1 MSCYRNHLFWRL
13 VAVMYLISICLAAVC
28 LTGGCGLT
36 ATEEET
42 DAVTDK
48 IDFTV
53 LRQSE
58 IPEEL
63 AANIETRKEDPFK
76 IAYTDQ
82 GYTYIAIGY
91 GSQPTGG
98 YSIMVEECYITETNL
113 CVKTKFLGPETN
125 RDLVQTI
132 TYPYIVIKVEDRG
145 LEVTYLE

>member
-1 MSCYRNHLFWRL
+1 MSYRMKFSRRADMGLCCLLFL
-13 VAVMYLISICLAAVC
+13 AISAACLAA
-28 LTGGCGLT
+28 GCGLT
-36 ATEEET
+36 AAEEET
-42 DAVTDK
+42 DTVVEK

-63 AANIETRKEDPFK
+63 AANIESRKEDPFK

-98 YSIMVEECYITETNL
+98 YSIRVEECYITETNL

-145 LEVTYLE
+145 LEVLYLE